1 MSLPDP
7 REEALDALITASLH
21 LFDSEPTEEELC
33 LFLEQPPVLPE
44 DKRRALADLKP
55 DLFEETDCLKKRD
68 AVTPTAPAVEAE
80 ELYLAMN
87 RKNSE
92 DVRSSETEAEL
103 DRRRKE
109 ALEKLKNQPR
119 PPETP

>member
-44 DKRRALADLKP
+44 DKRRALADFKP
-55 DLFEETDCLKKRD
+55 NLFEPTHSLKKREAAMPAAA
-68 AVTPTAPAVEAE
+68 AVGAE

-103 DRRRKE
+103 ERRRQE
-109 ALEKLKNQPR
+109 ALEKLKSQPR
-119 PPETP
+119 PPEKP

>member
-44 DKRRALADLKP
+44 DKRRALADFKP
-55 DLFEETDCLKKRD
+55 NFFEEPNSLEKRE
-68 AVTPTAPAVEAE
+68 AASPAASAVEAE

-92 DVRSSETEAEL
+92 DARSSETEAEL
-103 DRRRKE
+103 ERRRKE
-109 ALEKLKNQPR
+109 ALEKLKPRPR